1 MTDEKNLKRD
11 DQGRWRIDF
20 RCKGRRII
28 RVIGPS
34 KREAEAEIV
43 RLKAEILRDPFG
55 FGKKAPEVLFE
66 DHAKEF
72 LELYSKQ
79 NKRSWRSDETSL
91 DHLKEFFKG
100 KYLSEITAES
110 IEKYKAKR
118 KADPV
123 RPNAEKKPGVDPKFI
138 SPSTVNREVSCL
150 KNVLNRAVDW
160 EKLDRNPA
168 AKIKKFREPNAKERI
183 LTIDEMKRLLAKASD
198 DLRPVLVVAL
208 NTGMR
213 KSEILSLRWKDADF
227 VKGFIHIADSKSGR
241 SRDIPMNGPVFE
253 TLHALDRSR
262 EFVFE
267 NPETKARVLDVKT
280 AFKGACRR
288 AKKDP
293 DDKKDPGI
301 VGVRFHDLRHTAAS
315 RMVEAGID
323 LVTVS
328 KILGHSSIQM
338 TMRYAHPTPENMR
351 LAVQRLG
358 EFFEKSG
365 KKPESVEIRVPVNA
379 SKRAH

>member
-1 MTDEKNLKRD
+1 MNDEKNLKRD

-28 RVIGPS
+28 RIIGPS

-43 RLKAEILRDPFG
+43 RLKGEILRDPYG
-55 FGKKAPEVLFE
+55 FGKKEPEVLFE

-79 NKRSWRSDETSL
+79 NKRSWISDETSL

-100 KYLSEITAES
+100 KYLSEITAEQ
-110 IEKYKAKR
+110 IERYKAKR

-123 RPNAEKKPGVDPKFI
+123 RPNAEAKPGVDPKLI

-150 KNVLNRAVDW
+150 KNVLNKAVEW

-183 LTIDEMKRLLAKASD
+183 LTFDEMKRLLAEASE

-213 KSEILSLRWKDADF
+213 KSEILSLRWKDVDF

-241 SRDIPMNGPVFE
+241 SRDIPMNSPVFE
-253 TLHALDRSR
+253 TLHDRSRDR

-267 NPETKARVLDVKT
+267 NPETKARIQDVKT

-288 AKKDP
+288 AEIN
-293 DDKKDPGI
+293 GL
-301 VGVRFHDLRHTAAS
+301 RFHDLRHTALSWMIQKGA
-315 RMVEAGID
+315 D

-328 KILGHSSIQM
+328 KIAGHASIQM
-338 TMRYAHPTPENMR
+338 TMRYCHSTPDLMR
-351 LAVQRLG
+351 LAVQRLD

-365 KKPESVEIRVPVNA
+365 KKPERVEIRVPVTA
-379 SKRAH
+379 SKTAH

>member
-1 MTDEKNLKRD
+1 MKISKNKNGL
-11 DQGRWRIDF
+11 WRIDF

-28 RVIGPS
+28 RVVGPS

-43 RLKAEILRDPFG
+43 RLKGEILRDPYG

-79 NKRSWRSDETSL
+79 NKRSWTRDETSL

-100 KYLSEITAES
+100 KYLSEITADQ

-118 KADPV
+118 RADPA
-123 RPNAEKKPGVDPKFI
+123 RPEAEEKPGKDPKLI
-138 SPSTVNREVSCL
+138 SPSTINRELTCL
-150 KNVLNRAVDW
+150 KTCLNRAIDW

-168 AKIKKFREPNAKERI
+168 ARVKKFREPNAKERI
-183 LTIDEMKRLLAKASD
+183 LTIDEMRRLLAEASERI
-198 DLRPVLVVAL
+198 RPALIIAL

-213 KSEILSLRWKDADF
+213 RNEILGLRWKDVDF

-253 TLHALDRSR
+253 TLHAMDRQQ

-267 NPETKARVLDVKT
+267 NPETKAQVLDVKT

-288 AKKDP
+288 AE
-293 DDKKDPGI
+293 I
-301 VGVRFHDLRHTAAS
+301 NAVRFHDLRHTAAS

-351 LAVQRLG
+351 LAVRKLG
-358 EFFEKSG
+358 EVFEKSG
-365 KKPESVEIRVPVNA
+365 KKPESIQIPVPVTL
-379 SKRAH
+379 SKTAH

>member
-1 MTDEKNLKRD
+1 MRKMGSRGQAMRDEKNLKRD
-11 DQGRWRIDF
+11 KEGRWKIDF

-43 RLKAEILRDPFG
+43 RLKGEILRDPYG
-55 FGKKAPEVLFE
+55 YGQKRVEVYFE

-72 LELYSKQ
+72 LELYCKQ
-79 NKRSWRSDETSL
+79 SKRSWARDETSL

-100 KYLSEITAES
+100 KYLSEITAEQV
-110 IEKYKAKR
+110 ERYKAKR
-118 KADPV
+118 RADLV
-123 RPNAEKKPGVDPKFI
+123 RPEAEEKPGVDPKLV
-138 SPSTVNREVSCL
+138 SPSTINRELACL
-150 KNVLNRAVDW
+150 KTCLNHAVEW

-168 AKIKKFREPNAKERI
+168 AKVKKFREPNAKERI
-183 LTIDEMKRLLAKASD
+183 LTPVEAKRLLGEASE
-198 DLRPVLVVAL
+198 DLRPVLIIAL

-213 KSEILSLRWKDADF
+213 KNEILSLRWKDVDF
-227 VKGFIHIADSKSGR
+227 VKSFIHIADSKSGR
-241 SRDIPMNGPVFE
+241 SRDIPMNSLVFE
-253 TLHALDRSR
+253 TLYEMSRDR

-267 NPETKARVLDVKT
+267 NPETKSQVLDVKT

-288 AKKDP
+288 AEIK
-293 DDKKDPGI
+293 
-301 VGVRFHDLRHTAAS
+301 GVRFHDLRHTAAS

-351 LAVQRLG
+351 LAVQKLG
-358 EFFEKSG
+358 EVFEKSG
-365 KKPESVEIRVPVNA
+365 KKPESVQVWVPVTA
-379 SKRAH
+379 SKTAH

>member
-1 MTDEKNLKRD
+1 LKISKD
-11 DQGRWRIDF
+11 VKGRWRIDF

-28 RVIGPS
+28 RVIGAS

-43 RLKAEILRDPFG
+43 RLKGEILRDPHG

-79 NKRSWRSDETSL
+79 NKRSWARDEISL

-100 KYLSEITAES
+100 KYLSEITAEQV
-110 IEKYKAKR
+110 ERYKAKR
-118 KADPV
+118 RADLV
-123 RPNAEKKPGVDPKFI
+123 RPEAEEKPGVDPKLI
-138 SPSTVNREVSCL
+138 SPSTINRELACL
-150 KNVLNRAVDW
+150 KTCLNQAVEW

-168 AKIKKFREPNAKERI
+168 GKVKKFREPNAKERI
-183 LTIDEMKRLLAKASD
+183 LTGEEAKRLLDEASD
-198 DLRPVLVVAL
+198 ELRPVLIVAL

-213 KSEILSLRWKDADF
+213 KNEILSLRWKDVDF
-227 VKGFIHIADSKSGR
+227 IKGFIHIADSKSGR
-241 SRDIPMNGPVFE
+241 SRNIPMNGLVFE
-253 TLHALDRSR
+253 TLHAMDRQR

-267 NPETKARVLDVKT
+267 NPETKARILDVKT

-288 AKKDP
+288 AEIK
-293 DDKKDPGI
+293 GL
-301 VGVRFHDLRHTAAS
+301 RFHDLRHTAAS

-328 KILGHSSIQM
+328 KILGHASIQM
-338 TMRYAHPTPENMR
+338 TMRYAHPTLENMR
-351 LAVQRLG
+351 LAVERLG
-358 EFFEKSG
+358 EILDPTRQKVDSSFL
-365 KKPESVEIRVPVNA
+365 SVSPIAPVPRPKFSN
-379 SKRAH
+379 

>member
-1 MTDEKNLKRD
+1 LKISKD
-11 DQGRWRIDF
+11 VKGRWRIDF

-43 RLKAEILRDPFG
+43 RLKGEILRDPHG
-55 FGKKAPEVLFE
+55 FGKKAPETLFE

-79 NKRSWRSDETSL
+79 NKRSWASDETSL

-100 KYLSEITAES
+100 KYLSEITAEQV
-110 IEKYKAKR
+110 ERYKAKR
-118 KADPV
+118 RADPV
-123 RPNAEKKPGVDPKFI
+123 RPEAEEKPGVDPKLV
-138 SPSTVNREVSCL
+138 SPSTVNRELACL
-150 KNVLNRAVDW
+150 KTCLNHAVEW

-168 AKIKKFREPNAKERI
+168 AKVKKFREPNAKERI
-183 LTIDEMKRLLAKASD
+183 LTPVEAKRLLGEASE
-198 DLRPVLVVAL
+198 DLRPVLIIAL

-213 KSEILSLRWKDADF
+213 KNEILSLRWKDVDF

-241 SRDIPMNGPVFE
+241 SRDIPMNSLVFE
-253 TLHALDRSR
+253 TLYEMSRAR

-267 NPETKARVLDVKT
+267 NPETKAQVLDVKT

-288 AKKDP
+288 AE
-293 DDKKDPGI
+293 I
-301 VGVRFHDLRHTAAS
+301 NGVRFHDLRHTAAS

-328 KILGHSSIQM
+328 KILGHASIQM

-351 LAVQRLG
+351 FAVQKLG
-358 EFFEKSG
+358 EVFEKSG
-365 KKPESVEIRVPVNA
+365 KKPESVEIRVPGIPLKVY
-379 SKRAH
+379 H

>member
-1 MTDEKNLKRD
+1 MKISKNNGGK
-11 DQGRWRIDF
+11 WVIDF

-28 RVIGPS
+28 RVVGPS

-43 RLKAEILRDPFG
+43 RLKAEILRDPYG

-79 NKRSWRSDETSL
+79 NKRSWARDETSL

-100 KYLSEITAES
+100 WYLSEITAES

-123 RPNAEKKPGVDPKFI
+123 RLNAEKKPGADPKLV
-138 SPSTVNREVSCL
+138 SPSTINRELACL
-150 KNVLNRAVDW
+150 KTCLGKAMEW

-198 DLRPVLVVAL
+198 ELQPALIIAL

-213 KSEILSLRWKDADF
+213 KSEVLSLRWKDADF
-227 VKGFIHIADSKSGR
+227 VKGFIHVADSKSGR

-253 TLHALDRSR
+253 TLHAMDRQR
-262 EFVFE
+262 EFIFE
-267 NPETKARVLDVKT
+267 NPETKAQVLDVKT
-280 AFKGACRR
+280 AFHGACRR
-288 AKKDP
+288 AEIK
-293 DDKKDPGI
+293 
-301 VGVRFHDLRHTAAS
+301 GVRFHDLRHTAAS

-351 LAVQRLG
+351 LAVRRLG
-358 EFFEKSG
+358 EAFEKSG
-365 KKPESVEIRVPVNA
+365 KKEESVQVGVLVTV
-379 SKRAH
+379 SKMAH

>member
-1 MTDEKNLKRD
+1 LKISKD
-11 DQGRWRIDF
+11 VKGRWRIDF

-43 RLKAEILRDPFG
+43 RLKGEILRDPHG

-79 NKRSWRSDETSL
+79 NKRSWARDEISL

-100 KYLSEITAES
+100 KYISEITAEQV
-110 IEKYKAKR
+110 ERYKAKR
-118 KADPV
+118 RADRV
-123 RPNAEKKPGVDPKFI
+123 RPEAEEKPGVDPKLI
-138 SPSTVNREVSCL
+138 SPSTINRELACL
-150 KNVLNRAVDW
+150 KTCLNHAVDW

-168 AKIKKFREPNAKERI
+168 AKVKKFKEPPAKERI
-183 LTIDEMKRLLAKASD
+183 LTIDEMKRLLAEAREE
-198 DLRPVLVVAL
+198 LRPVLIIAL

-213 KSEILSLRWKDADF
+213 KNEVLSLRWKDADF

-241 SRDIPMNGPVFE
+241 SRDIPMNSPTFE
-253 TLHALDRSR
+253 TLRAMDRSG

-267 NPETKARVLDVKT
+267 NPETKTHVLDVKT
-280 AFKGACRR
+280 GFKGACRR
-288 AKKDP
+288 A
-293 DDKKDPGI
+293 GI
-301 VGVRFHDLRHTAAS
+301 KGVRFHDLRHTAAS

-323 LVTVS
+323 LVTV
-328 KILGHSSIQM
+328 KDILGHASIQM
-338 TMRYAHPTPENMR
+338 TMRYAHPTPENKR
-351 LAVQRLG
+351 RAVEKLG
-358 EFFEKSG
+358 EVFEKSG
-365 KKPESVEIRVPVNA
+365 KKPESVEIKVHAIPLKA
-379 SKRAH
+379 YH

>member
-1 MTDEKNLKRD
+1 MIDEKNLKRD

-34 KREAEAEIV
+34 KRQAEAEIV
-43 RLKAEILRDPFG
+43 RLKGEILRDPYG

-79 NKRSWRSDETSL
+79 NKRSWARDETSL

-110 IEKYKAKR
+110 IERYKAKR
-118 KADPV
+118 KAALVPT
-123 RPNAEKKPGVDPKFI
+123 RKKKKSKNPEEPRLV
-138 SPSTVNREVSCL
+138 SPSTINRELTCL
-150 KNVLNRAVDW
+150 KTCLNRAVDW
-160 EKLDRNPA
+160 EKLVRNPA
-168 AKIKKFREPNAKERI
+168 ARVKKFREPNAKERI
-183 LTIDEMKRLLAKASD
+183 LTIVETERMLAEASE

-213 KSEILSLRWKDADF
+213 KSEILSLRWKDVDF

-241 SRDIPMNGPVFE
+241 SRDIPMNSPVFE
-253 TLHALDRSR
+253 TLHDRSRAR

-267 NPETKARVLDVKT
+267 NPETKARTLDVRT

-288 AKKDP
+288 AEIK
-293 DDKKDPGI
+293 
-301 VGVRFHDLRHTAAS
+301 GVRFHDLRHTAAS

-328 KILGHSSIQM
+328 KILGHASIQM

-365 KKPESVEIRVPVNA
+365 KKPERVEIRIPVTA
-379 SKRAH
+379 SKTAH